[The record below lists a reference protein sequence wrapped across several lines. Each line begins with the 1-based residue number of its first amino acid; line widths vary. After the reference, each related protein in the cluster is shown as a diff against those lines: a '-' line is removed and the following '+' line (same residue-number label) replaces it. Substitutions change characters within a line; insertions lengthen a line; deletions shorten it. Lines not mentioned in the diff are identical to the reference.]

1 MQMDAGL
8 DTGPML
14 LREAVPI
21 TATTTA
27 ATLHDSAGRTGCAA
41 DPARPGGGAAAGAAA
56 GRGRDLRA
64 EADA

>member
-21 TATTTA
+21 GRDQTA
-27 ATLHDSAGRTGCAA
+27 AELHDTLAELGARLILRAL
-41 DPARPGGGAAAGAAA
+41 DENPAPRAAAGAKV
-56 GRGRDLRA
+56 RPMRRS
-64 EADA
+64 